1 MLKSLRVSTPSIF
14 PPHSP
19 HPNQETVGGIRQEL
33 VAPDDCAET
42 SAIGLREI
50 GQFEYFGAAPMRG
63 KERAAGTGWGSSRPW
78 GV

>member
-33 VAPDDCAET
+33 VAPDDCAE
-42 SAIGLREI
+42 SEQIANGSIL
-50 GQFEYFGAAPMRG
+50 APSVDRPPSVPA
-63 KERAAGTGWGSSRPW
+63 ESLGTRCSCI
-78 GV
+78 